1 MTITAKALQ
10 IKDSTLESTDKI
22 YDGDAVAAIVGTATL
37 EDSIAGSSSVD
48 DDKKPITGDDI
59 SLDLSSQSASFNNAN
74 VVDIGGIAGLK
85 MSPMIISLW
94 MQLLRTSAITLSKLI
109 RTLILRSNKRSL
121 V

>member
-37 EDSIAGSSSVD
+37 EDTIAGSSSVD
-48 DDKKPITGDDI
+48 DDKRPITGDDI

-74 VVDIGGIAGLK
+74 VVDIGGVAGNKIVTYNNIALDATDADFSNYLK
-85 MSPMIISLW
+85 I
-94 MQLLRTSAITLSKLI
+94 I
-109 RTLILRSNKRSL
+109 RTMILRSTNAP
-121 V
+121 